1 MNPVGV
7 EASLAILRLHQ
18 QEFEV
23 IWGSQ
28 VLRDTCLTN
37 GFIPEDGALLPT
49 QPIPIL
55 LVIIDNGAD
64 ARSIRALP
72 ASLPRLLPLCARH
85 GSQNWCW
92 VNAAQNTASSSERD
106 PPPFPSHSGNTQE
119 PVP

>member
-1 MNPVGV
+1 MNPVGAAA
-7 EASLAILRLHQ
+7 ELAILRLHQ

-28 VLRDTCLTN
+28 LLGNTGLTN
-37 GFIPEDGALLPT
+37 GFFPEDGALLPT

-64 ARSIRALP
+64 ARSLRALP
-72 ASLPRLLPLCARH
+72 ASLPRPLPLGARH
-85 GSQNWCW
+85 GYQNWCW
-92 VNAAQNTASSSERD
+92 VNAAQNTGSSSERD